1 MSIGIVVF
9 VAITRYAMFTKNMGL
24 PSFGECIFRCNSC
37 FKRLLKLMP
46 QDLCLEACL
55 EACLKAKGEACLK
68 AKGEALQISL
78 EAIASVKVIEA

>member
-1 MSIGIVVF
+1 
-9 VAITRYAMFTKNMGL
+9 
-24 PSFGECIFRCNSC
+24 
-37 FKRLLKLMP
+37 MP

>member
-55 EACLKAKGEACLK
+55 KAKGK
-68 AKGEALQISL
+68 ALQISL

>member
-55 EACLKAKGEACLK
+55 KAKGEACLK

>member
-1 MSIGIVVF
+1 
-9 VAITRYAMFTKNMGL
+9 
-24 PSFGECIFRCNSC
+24 
-37 FKRLLKLMP
+37 MP
-46 QDLCLEACL
+46 QDLCL

>member
-1 MSIGIVVF
+1 
-9 VAITRYAMFTKNMGL
+9 
-24 PSFGECIFRCNSC
+24 
-37 FKRLLKLMP
+37 MP

-68 AKGEALQISL
+68 AKGEALQIRL